1 MPADLAAACR
11 AAAAALADG
20 GDALAA
26 VTAAIRLL
34 EVRCPPAGISSAV
47 AGKRAFNY
55 RQPRAGH
62 AGTPT
67 HQAAASCAAP
77 ATVRLMRYA
86 GPALQ
91 DSPHCNAGHGSNL
104 SFNGHVECDA
114 SVMDGDGTFGA
125 VAAAPGG
132 PPAAGE
138 GGPRAQQGGGHP
150 APLCSQAQRFPTSA
164 AALLRCGG
172 PCRHQAP
179 SGGGGAAGE
188 GEPPAAGSRTRAP
201 HVRGCP
207 PPPNRL
213 FPPCPL
219 DAFASSCSVGCYA
232 FQAAS
237 ERSQT
242 ALQHAAQLLRCN
254 VAGR

>member
-1 MPADLAAACR
+1 MPADLAAACQ

-55 RQPRAGH
+55 RQPCAGH
-62 AGTPT
+62 S

-77 ATVRLMRYA
+77 ATVRLLRYA

-125 VAAAPGG
+125 VAAAPGE

-138 GGPRAQQGGGHP
+138 GRPRAQQGAGHP
-150 APLCSQAQRFPTSA
+150 VPLCSQARRSFTSA
-164 AALLRCGG
+164 AALRRPLQASGTPWMRRRCW
-172 PCRHQAP
+172 
-179 SGGGGAAGE
+179 
-188 GEPPAAGSRTRAP
+188 
-201 HVRGCP
+201 RG
-207 PPPNRL
+207 R
-213 FPPCPL
+213 
-219 DAFASSCSVGCYA
+219 
-232 FQAAS
+232 AAS
-237 ERSQT
+237 RWLTDACAPCERLP
-242 ALQHAAQLLRCN
+242 APP
-254 VAGR
+254 